1 LASEPATGLALWT
14 GYCQLPEV
22 RAGAALVGMNIWQD
36 ALGETLPPLGP
47 LKQNWWAIAGT
58 VVAGIA
64 IVGALAWQ
72 GYDRFLTE
80 AKGFQVGPERP
91 TLREAALEWRRIYGK
106 SRALANSLEVW
117 SATEQGPFSLVA
129 KTQPEGQPLGLPVTK
144 RLLQAKLHWTA
155 SLKQLQPANQSAT
168 AGSEQLPRGALL
180 VSLDD
185 SATGE
190 RLFAGG
196 SSPNE
201 GHFQAKLGVRAYQA
215 CLPDLDQNLADGI
228 VANPMADMQGE
239 QFYWSIVHG
248 QAVTVVRVGA
258 CAGEAPLLMDEQKTS
273 DIPTGSIPLLSLGA
287 NNTPYMLFLQKD
299 AFSLWSYDRETIEQ
313 KRQLSS
319 NEAAFDSFQKGL
331 GEDATMVPVR
341 LQGKDSVSYL
351 VRSKSGWSFE
361 PCAAP
366 NPDQYAAA
374 ASSPRACEGKV
385 PDFIEMTFDKI
396 ERLLARDMMS
406 DAKPGQDHY
415 VVRWEGMDHCFVDLT
430 RAPCAQKS
438 SK

>member
-1 LASEPATGLALWT
+1 MT
-14 GYCQLPEV
+14 
-22 RAGAALVGMNIWQD
+22 IWQD

-64 IVGALAWQ
+64 VVSVLAWK

-80 AKGFQVGPERP
+80 AKGFQLGPERP

-106 SRALANSLEVW
+106 SRALANSIEIW
-117 SATEQGPFSLVA
+117 SAAEQGPYSLVT

-144 RLLQAKLHWTA
+144 RLLQAKLRWTA
-155 SLKQLQPANQSAT
+155 TLKQLQPANQSAV
-168 AGSEQLPRGALL
+168 AGAEVLPRGALL

-190 RLFAGG
+190 RLFASGA
-196 SSPNE
+196 SPNE
-201 GHFQAKLGVRAYQA
+201 GHFQARLGVRAYQT
-215 CLPDLDQNLADGI
+215 CLPDLDQNLVDGV
-228 VANPMADMQGE
+228 VANPMADLEAPQSY
-239 QFYWSIVHG
+239 FSVSHG
-248 QAVTVVRVGA
+248 QSVTLVRVAA
-258 CAGEAPLLMDEQKTS
+258 CAGEAPLLIDEQKTT
-273 DIPTGSIPLLSLGA
+273 DIPASAVPLLSLGP
-287 NNTPYMLFLQKD
+287 NNTPYVLFLQKD
-299 AFSLWSYDRETIEQ
+299 AFALWSYDRDAVEQ
-313 KRQLSS
+313 KRQIGGG
-319 NEAAFDSFQKGL
+319 EAVFDSFQKGL
-331 GEDATMVPVR
+331 GEESGAGAMVPVR
-341 LQGKDSVSYL
+341 LQEKDRVSYL

-361 PCAAP
+361 PCGAP

-385 PDFIEMTFDKI
+385 PDYIEMTFDKI

-415 VVRWEGMDHCFVDLT
+415 VVKWEGLDHCFVDLT